1 MRRIKLARFLSSLS
15 NILPAKHP
23 IKGALEFQ
31 PFFVFGSG
39 RNGSTLLNRIL
50 NQHSKLSLPS
60 EQNFLG
66 QSIIKYKLYN
76 FLNWR
81 DLMKVI
87 GGELYVEDG
96 AHTWDKF
103 DHKVLSD
110 LIYLEDK
117 CLQKAIDQ
125 IYRSTFSD
133 TSKIYW
139 GDTTPQNSHYIKEIF
154 SVFPEAKYVFLVRHP
169 LDVVASY
176 KSGTAE
182 TFGDLV
188 KIENAANFWKQT
200 VKSYSY
206 MTNTSNIMLLRYE
219 DLVND
224 SGNSLKALTKFL
236 GIDFENQ
243 MLNYPASAFSSA
255 LHQEP
260 QHSNLKKNIFNS
272 SIGNWKS
279 VLSQQEVAQVQLLL
293 EKEKSLMGY

>member
-23 IKGALEFQ
+23 IKGTLEFQ

-96 AHTWDKF
+96 VHTWDKF
-103 DHKVLSD
+103 DRRVLSD
-110 LIYLEDK
+110 LIYLKERS
-117 CLQKAIDQ
+117 LQKAIDHV
-125 IYRSTFSD
+125 YRSTFSD
-133 TSKIYW
+133 TSKVYW
-139 GDTTPQNSHYIKEIF
+139 GDTTPQNSRYIKEIS
-154 SVFPEAKYVFLVRHP
+154 SVFPQAKYVFLVRHP

-182 TFGDLV
+182 AFGDLV
-188 KIENAANFWKQT
+188 KVENAASFWKQT
-200 VKSYSY
+200 VKIYNNMKDS
-206 MTNTSNIMLLRYE
+206 SNLMLVRYE

-224 SGNSLKALTKFL
+224 PSNYLKALTEFL
-236 GIDFENQ
+236 GVDFEDR
-243 MLNYPASAFSSA
+243 MLSYPSATFSSA

-260 QHSNLKKNIFNS
+260 QHSNLKKNIFTS
-272 SIGNWKS
+272 SVGNWKS
-279 VLSQQEVAQVQLLL
+279 VLSPQEVDHINRIL
-293 EKEKSLMGY
+293 EKEKILMGY